1 MGSHTNGPSEE
12 NSMALIQVKVIA
24 GVFTAQQ
31 KREIIERL
39 TDAMVEIEGESMRR
53 SIWCLVEEVAS
64 GDWGVG
70 GQSLSADDLKALA
83 RG

>member
-1 MGSHTNGPSEE
+1 
-12 NSMALIQVKVIA
+12 MALIQVKVIDGA
-24 GVFTAQQ
+24 FTAQQ

-39 TDAMVEIEGESMRR
+39 TDAMIEIEGESMRR

>member
-1 MGSHTNGPSEE
+1 MV
-12 NSMALIQVKVIA
+12 LIQVKVIE

-31 KREIIERL
+31 KREIIERV
-39 TDAMVEIEGESMRR
+39 TDAMVEIESESMRR
-53 SIWCLVEEVAS
+53 RIWCTVEEVAN

-70 GQSLSADDLKALA
+70 GQSVTADDVKALQ